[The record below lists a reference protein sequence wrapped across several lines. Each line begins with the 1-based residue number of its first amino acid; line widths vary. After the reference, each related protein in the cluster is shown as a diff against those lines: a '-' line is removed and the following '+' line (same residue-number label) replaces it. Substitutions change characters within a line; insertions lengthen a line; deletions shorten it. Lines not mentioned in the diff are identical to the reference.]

1 MLYHDEERTNVI
13 KEAQEGEVYRISQ
26 EEIKAITKELPKG
39 KACGSDNIPAE
50 LLQCLEGEG
59 LDILTKLINKIYN
72 SGQIPQDFRDSLF
85 VPIPKLP
92 RASDCSDYRTI
103 ALISH
108 ASKIL
113 LQLIKKRITPSI
125 ERQLSDSQMGF
136 RKGKGTRDAIFQLRQ
151 IGERMAQMGKELVVC
166 FVDYQ
171 KAFDRVSHDK
181 LVEVMEK
188 AELPELEMNLIRN
201 LYWNQR
207 ASVRWDRNVSRPF
220 EIQKEVRQG
229 SIISPILFN
238 LYSEFMITEAL
249 DEMEGVKFNGVNL
262 TNLRYADDAV
272 ILAENEENLQKM
284 MESLNNKCKEYG
296 MAINAK
302 KTMVMVIG
310 AKAETKCNITIDGLA
325 LEQVKRYK
333 YLGSWITEDVRCDT
347 EVTTRIAMAK
357 TAFWQNKEI
366 MRRNVRHETKLKI
379 LNCYVFSVLNYGCES
394 WTWTKALE
402 RKINAFEMWC
412 YRRMLKISW
421 MKRIS
426 NKEVL
431 QRINCNL
438 HFLKQMKKRKM
449 DYAGHVM
456 RG

>member
-1 MLYHDEERTNVI
+1 
-13 KEAQEGEVYRISQ
+13 
-26 EEIKAITKELPKG
+26 
-39 KACGSDNIPAE
+39 
-50 LLQCLEGEG
+50 
-59 LDILTKLINKIYN
+59 
-72 SGQIPQDFRDSLF
+72 
-85 VPIPKLP
+85 
-92 RASDCSDYRTI
+92 
-103 ALISH
+103 
-108 ASKIL
+108 
-113 LQLIKKRITPSI
+113 
-125 ERQLSDSQMGF
+125 
-136 RKGKGTRDAIFQLRQ
+136 
-151 IGERMAQMGKELVVC
+151 
-166 FVDYQ
+166 
-171 KAFDRVSHDK
+171 
-181 LVEVMEK
+181 ME
-188 AELPELEMNLIRN
+188 
-201 LYWNQR
+201 
-207 ASVRWDRNVSRPF
+207 S
-220 EIQKEVRQG
+220 
-229 SIISPILFN
+229 
-238 LYSEFMITEAL
+238 MI
-249 DEMEGVKFNGVNL
+249 
-262 TNLRYADDAV
+262 
-272 ILAENEENLQKM
+272 
-284 MESLNNKCKEYG
+284 ESLNNKCKEYG

-421 MKRIS
+421 MERIS

-456 RG
+456 RGSSGCTHLYILEGKIAGKRPVGRPRATWMSDIIAWTQLKNYAQIKRAAEDRDFWRSMAVDLLLEDDR